1 MVILLSCDDK
11 GSLPVETR
19 HVSMPMRMARVMA
32 MGRMKRPI
40 LRREK
45 RPIAILLGGG
55 EVLFRRVPILEVLEG
70 HEEVF
75 FRLLDS
81 LSTRQISLVDRRGL
95 YEKI

>member
-19 HVSMPMRMARVMA
+19 HVSTPMRMARVMA
-32 MGRMKRPI
+32 MGRMKRPM

-45 RPIAILLGGG
+45 RPIAMGVVLGRG
-55 EVLFRRVPILEVLEG
+55 VPILEVLGG

-75 FRLLDS
+75 FQAS
-81 LSTRQISLVDRRGL
+81 
-95 YEKI
+95 

>member
-1 MVILLSCDDK
+1 MSCDDK

-19 HVSMPMRMARVMA
+19 HVSTPMRMARVMA

-45 RPIAILLGGG
+45 RPIANGAVLGRG
-55 EVLFRRVPILEVLEG
+55 VPILEVLRG

-75 FRLLDS
+75 SGFLTLEHTTFRLGWAAWIGQ
-81 LSTRQISLVDRRGL
+81 TI
-95 YEKI
+95 